1 MKVPLLFLAV
11 LLPLATTHAAEV
23 GVRIRFGLKDQSN
36 TKWDGTVSV
45 APGKVAAID
54 GWRFQQTDKVIG
66 TTGWQA
72 STRPLAQR
80 RSNNPGKAGK
90 AAKKGNAASLL
101 ADNGVILLLDGV
113 NENSV
118 VSIKSEPGAFEFKL
132 SDIPYGKV
140 IEKLEGAVDIERV
153 AASRPLTSQRTDDDF
168 PAITV
173 AADGTSHVAYISFTP
188 GLDRDERART
198 WTEAPKDFSFL
209 AQPTG
214 GDQLWLRS
222 QKSGRW
228 SEPVAITAGKGDLYK
243 CAVAIDGQSQLW
255 VVWAERKGDNF
266 DIWAR
271 PVKDGKPGQP
281 VQLSSDKGND
291 ISPVATTDGQ
301 GRVWIAWQGARNGAF
316 AILAKRQLESG
327 WSPEMRVSPQKGNCW
342 QPAIAAAKDGRVAI
356 GWDTYDRGDYDIW
369 AREYDAT
376 GKALEPRPLANTD
389 QYEARAALTYDLD
402 GRLWVCWEESGQ
414 TWGKDWGAYER
425 NTGIG
430 LYRNRQIGMAVL
442 KDGNVSAPVQSL
454 TKALASQKPRKR
466 MVSLPARRPEPEAT
480 TRKAGE
486 EAEAEATGYN
496 NLARIVCDR
505 DNRIWMIFRSREG
518 SFHTPLGSV
527 WMNYTAYFDGQQ
539 WVGPT
544 LLPHSDNLLYNLP
557 AVVAHPGGGLLAA
570 HSSDH
575 RQDRHV
581 TRGGLNNA
589 SLDSDNDPF
598 DNDVFVSRI
607 EFEGG
612 KVNPSLAAAVA
623 KASPSAQPTA
633 YAAKEQ
639 AEVARIRA
647 YRSDVGG
654 QNLRILRGE
663 FHRHTEISGDGGND
677 GPLEDMWRYGLDAAA
692 MDWIGNGDHDNGG
705 GREYTWWLT
714 QKTTDAF
721 HIPGVFD
728 PLFTYERS
736 VRYPEGHR
744 NVVFVQRGVRTLP
757 RLPISARDFKGNAP
771 DTQMLYKY
779 LRHFDGVCAMHTS
792 ATSMGTDWRDWDP
805 VVEPMVEI
813 YQGARQNYER
823 PGAPRCPT
831 ENDAIGGWEPLGFV
845 NLALLKGHRFSFQS
859 SSDHGSTHISYC
871 LVYAEDS
878 SREAIHKAMKLR
890 HTYGATDNI
899 IADYRC
905 KAGGREY
912 MMGDEFSTGEAPT
925 LRLKLIGTAP
935 FARVTLVK
943 DDVELK
949 VWEPGKAE
957 VELVWTDP
965 KPEKGKTS
973 YYYFR
978 GEQAKQGTESNGEL
992 VWVSPMW
999 ITYTGQ

>member
-1 MKVPLLFLAV
+1 
-11 LLPLATTHAAEV
+11 
-23 GVRIRFGLKDQSN
+23 
-36 TKWDGTVSV
+36 
-45 APGKVAAID
+45 
-54 GWRFQQTDKVIG
+54 
-66 TTGWQA
+66 
-72 STRPLAQR
+72 
-80 RSNNPGKAGK
+80 
-90 AAKKGNAASLL
+90 
-101 ADNGVILLLDGV
+101 
-113 NENSV
+113 
-118 VSIKSEPGAFEFKL
+118 
-132 SDIPYGKV
+132 
-140 IEKLEGAVDIERV
+140 
-153 AASRPLTSQRTDDDF
+153 
-168 PAITV
+168 
-173 AADGTSHVAYISFTP
+173 
-188 GLDRDERART
+188 
-198 WTEAPKDFSFL
+198 
-209 AQPTG
+209 
-214 GDQLWLRS
+214 
-222 QKSGRW
+222 
-228 SEPVAITAGKGDLYK
+228 
-243 CAVAIDGQSQLW
+243 
-255 VVWAERKGDNF
+255 
-266 DIWAR
+266 
-271 PVKDGKPGQP
+271 
-281 VQLSSDKGND
+281 
-291 ISPVATTDGQ
+291 
-301 GRVWIAWQGARNGAF
+301 
-316 AILAKRQLESG
+316 
-327 WSPEMRVSPQKGNCW
+327 
-342 QPAIAAAKDGRVAI
+342 
-356 GWDTYDRGDYDIW
+356 
-369 AREYDAT
+369 
-376 GKALEPRPLANTD
+376 
-389 QYEARAALTYDLD
+389 
-402 GRLWVCWEESGQ
+402 
-414 TWGKDWGAYER
+414 
-425 NTGIG
+425 
-430 LYRNRQIGMAVL
+430 MAV
-442 KDGNVSAPVQSL
+442 
-454 TKALASQKPRKR
+454 
-466 MVSLPARRPEPEAT
+466 T
-480 TRKAGE
+480 T
-486 EAEAEATGYN
+486 
-496 NLARIVCDR
+496 V
-505 DNRIWMIFRSREG
+505 RSRTCG
-518 SFHTPLGSV
+518 V
-527 WMNYTAYFDGQQ
+527 TA
-539 WVGPT
+539 
-544 LLPHSDNLLYNLP
+544 
-557 AVVAHPGGGLLAA
+557 
-570 HSSDH
+570 
-575 RQDRHV
+575 
-581 TRGGLNNA
+581 
-589 SLDSDNDPF
+589 
-598 DNDVFVSRI
+598 
-607 EFEGG
+607 
-612 KVNPSLAAAVA
+612 
-623 KASPSAQPTA
+623 
-633 YAAKEQ
+633 
-639 AEVARIRA
+639 
-647 YRSDVGG
+647 
-654 QNLRILRGE
+654 
-663 FHRHTEISGDGGND
+663 
-677 GPLEDMWRYGLDAAA
+677 
-692 MDWIGNGDHDNGG
+692 WIGNGDHDNGG